1 MLELKRDGINTG
13 ITGPHRAEMICKRKY
28 QQLPGRKKDLGA
40 IREAAGKPA
49 TNDTEPREK
58 GGTGSIQAEVGR
70 PSTPKRSKESEN
82 QEALPGP
89 GNYEVISNPPV
100 G

>member
-40 IREAAGKPA
+40 IREAAQLSFGYGCQSRA
-49 TNDTEPREK
+49 RITVAWR
-58 GGTGSIQAEVGR
+58 
-70 PSTPKRSKESEN
+70 
-82 QEALPGP
+82 
-89 GNYEVISNPPV
+89 
-100 G
+100 